1 MTSWMIMEDTMLSE
15 IIQTQRGQY
24 YISYVWIPK
33 RSMFCFV
40 LPENRWGGGWED
52 TKKKKDIKLKLKKNF
67 RRSTVHYNKYS

>member
-33 RSMFCFV
+33 SQCFV
-40 LPENRWGGGWED
+40 LFCQKIGGVG
-52 TKKKKDIKLKLKKNF
+52 LG
-67 RRSTVHYNKYS
+67 RH

>member
-1 MTSWMIMEDTMLSE
+1 MTSWMIMEDIMLSE

-33 RSMFCFV
+33 RSMFCFA

-52 TKKKKDIKLKLKKNF
+52 TEKKI
-67 RRSTVHYNKYS
+67 